1 MYPMGAEEPAL
12 GVTRSTTGVVAARV
26 VDGLSSGGFMA
37 ASSDPGV
44 KRTEWTDEG
53 ECAERSSRDNFPDA
67 KAILESVDDGDVGAT
82 GQGKRGL
89 TMRAGRTQQSTT

>member
-53 ECAERSSRDNFPDA
+53 ECAEFWR
-67 KAILESVDDGDVGAT
+67 V
-82 GQGKRGL
+82 
-89 TMRAGRTQQSTT
+89 STTVMSGRLAKENEA